1 MFNSKKINSK
11 VDEIIEDLF
20 DNWNRSLWKFE
31 TISLDDTKEKLN
43 KWKDELEKKFNSKY
57 SIRKEENFEIYDIEV
72 PGFDKNELKIKNSKG
87 ILTINGEKKSKN
99 VNITINIGES
109 KLDKVKL
116 ELGILS
122 VYTIPAKTTD
132 EEFVEIL

>member
-87 ILTINGEKKSKN
+87 ILTINGEKKSK
-99 VNITINIGES
+99 
-109 KLDKVKL
+109 
-116 ELGILS
+116 
-122 VYTIPAKTTD
+122 
-132 EEFVEIL
+132 